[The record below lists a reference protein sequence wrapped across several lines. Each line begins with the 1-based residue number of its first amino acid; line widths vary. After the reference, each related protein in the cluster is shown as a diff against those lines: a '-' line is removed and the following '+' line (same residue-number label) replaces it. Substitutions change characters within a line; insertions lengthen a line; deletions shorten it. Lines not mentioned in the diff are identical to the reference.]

1 MSRRSLVAAVLSAL
15 ALAATA
21 AAVAQPVMSFALVE
35 PLETGER
42 VTGVYCSTVST
53 CVVST
58 EDRFEGGHIYTT
70 DGSSITAT
78 LMTGDESFTDPV
90 GVAGLA
96 SFVGF
101 SDVGGRLF
109 AHVDGAAGALLTAT
123 GDITQASSWQLSTV
137 GVPEGDAS
145 FGGNQQL
152 GWGTADGRWVY
163 AITGTIYS
171 GNDEPSPGALWL
183 ATWSPDNVPDDLV
196 QRHRDDPTLCMARPS
211 VSISPALTRV
221 AYVAPDLSVI
231 LYPAG
236 ARNQPGDEEPGVCI
250 SIDGAETFSHVP
262 FPEVEG
268 DLGPLGVKCFGGDRC
283 VAFGGLQYAPESA
296 YIYVTNDA
304 TAGAAST
311 WVRAELP
318 RLREDSR
325 FRDVSFAPD
334 GLTGW
339 AVGAEGAGSP
349 LVMVTS
355 DGGVTWSDATSTV
368 RALAQGVRLHT
379 VYAVDAGHVWIG
391 GEDGLLLAGGY

>member
-1 MSRRSLVAAVLSAL
+1 MTRRHLLNTAVAVVAW
-15 ALAATA
+15 A
-21 AAVAQPVMSFALVE
+21 AAAQGLSQPAVSFALVGTLE
-35 PLETGER
+35 PGER
-42 VTGVYCSTVST
+42 VTGVYCSAVTT
-53 CVVST
+53 CVVAT
-58 EDRFEGGHIYTT
+58 EDRFEGGHIYAT
-70 DGSSITAT
+70 DGSTITGT
-78 LMTGDESFTDPV
+78 LITGDDGFTEPV

-109 AHVDGAAGALLTAT
+109 ARVDGAAAALLTAT
-123 GDITQASSWQLSTV
+123 GDITQASAWQLTTV
-137 GVPEGDAS
+137 GVPEGDSS

-152 GWGTADGRWVY
+152 GWGTAEGLWVY
-163 AITGTIYS
+163 ATTGTFYS
-171 GNDEPSPGALWL
+171 GTDEPSPGALWL
-183 ATWSPDNVPDDLV
+183 ASWSPDNVPSDLV
-196 QRHRDDPTLCMARPS
+196 ERHRDDPTLCMAQPS

-250 SIDGAETFSHVP
+250 STDGAATFLHVP
-262 FPEVEG
+262 FPDVEG
-268 DLGPLGVKCFGGDRC
+268 DLGPLGVKCFTGDRC

-296 YIYVTNDA
+296 YLYVTNDA
-304 TAGAAST
+304 SAGAAAT
-311 WVRAELP
+311 WARATLP

-325 FRDVSFAPD
+325 FRDVSFAP
-334 GLTGW
+334 GGVTGW

-349 LVMVTS
+349 LVLVTS

-379 VYAVDAGHVWIG
+379 VYAFDAEHVWIG
-391 GEDGLLLAGGY
+391 GEGGLLLAGGY